1 MSCCMNICWLDDV
14 GSWEGV
20 ERLPRGNH
28 AHVNSLRWVLRDSIN
43 GGNAYHVELII
54 FIRRLREV
62 NFRMLRQDS
71 ENLILETTQCVT
83 RP

>member
-1 MSCCMNICWLDDV
+1 MGGADKVMNWSSYSSSALDAPSSLSSDVVLHEYLLV

-43 GGNAYHVELII
+43 GGNA
-54 FIRRLREV
+54 
-62 NFRMLRQDS
+62 
-71 ENLILETTQCVT
+71 
-83 RP
+83 